1 MRRLV
6 QLFAPRAFPGA
17 DRIVLPVTRRHR
29 CWRWACRPCAR
40 RGLDT
45 HTTCSDL
52 GVVLAARRDHR
63 AEDHR
68 SQRWTVLAC
77 LALLAS
83 LGLTGWVAAHGHPAL
98 LIVAF
103 LLALA
108 APARAAWL
116 DRTPA
121 RSRSSR

>member
-6 QLFAPRAFPGA
+6 QLVAPRPFPGA
-17 DRIVLPVTRRHR
+17 DRIVLPVTRRRHS
-29 CWRWACRPCAR
+29 WRWACRTCAR
-40 RGLDT
+40 HGLDE

-52 GVVLAARRDHR
+52 GMVLAARRDHR

-68 SQRWTVLAC
+68 SQRWTVLAV

-83 LGLTGWVAAHGHPAL
+83 LGLTGWVAVHGHPAL

-116 DRTPA
+116 DFN
-121 RSRSSR
+121 SRSSR